1 MSSASYNYLDMK
13 YDSITPLGLHWAGYL
28 PVKKAYDWDPRS
40 LVPDLDADQII
51 GLEAPLW
58 TETIEDFDDLALMAF
73 PRIIGHAEIGWTPK
87 KRRNWEDYSQRL
99 SYHGSLLDHL
109 KVKYYGAEEIDWK

>member
-1 MSSASYNYLDMK
+1 
-13 YDSITPLGLHWAGYL
+13 
-28 PVKKAYDWDPRS
+28 

-109 KVKYYGAEEIDWK
+109 EVKYYGAEEIDWK